1 MDGKV
6 TQPRQASEDLQAVR
20 LLLERLG
27 IDPSDLV
34 CLPEQRD
41 PVPTFA
47 VYIPIVAGAVSAG
60 TRRTY
65 GPYWNQLQT
74 RWGSRGIDEPSPS
87 EIKQLAEHAKASA
100 VVRSNSRG
108 GRGAAENFIAAL
120 RCLYRHAEDDQ
131 LVKPEDNPAARV
143 SKPHRLASPRRALT
157 GQELTEINESAAST
171 GNDPELDSLLLR
183 LHTETACR
191 RGGALN
197 LRPRDLDRH
206 QCLVYLREKGDTTR
220 WQPVSPS
227 LMAHLMAHGNSRG
240 AIDPNGQLLRYRNSV
255 RITRRRYDYL
265 WNRVGKHLPW
275 VATQGISTHWIRH
288 TTLTWVERTHGY
300 ATAQAFAGHSS
311 AATMNTVGT
320 TATYVKASIHDVALA
335 LSALTNEPH
344 PLTPQ
349 TGNSPRLP

>member
-1 MDGKV
+1 MDGRTTV
-6 TQPRQASEDLQAVR
+6 PRPASESLQAAH
-20 LLLERLG
+20 LLLERMG
-27 IDPSDLV
+27 IDPADLAR
-34 CLPEQRD
+34 LPKQRD
-41 PVPTFA
+41 LLPTFA
-47 VYIPIVAGAVSAG
+47 AYIPIVTAAVSAG

-65 GPYWNQLQT
+65 STYWNLLQT
-74 RWGSRGIDEPSPS
+74 QWGDRRIDEPRPS

-100 VVRSNSRG
+100 VARSNSRG

-120 RCLYRHAEDDQ
+120 RCLYRHAEDDR
-131 LVKPEDNPAARV
+131 LIKPEDNPAARV

-157 GQELTEINESAAST
+157 GQELTEINEITAST
-171 GNDPELDSLLLR
+171 GNDPELDTLLLR

-206 QCLVYLREKGDTTR
+206 QCLVYLREKGDTAR

-227 LMAHLMAHGNSRG
+227 LMAHLTAHGNSRG
-240 AIDPNGQLLRYRNSV
+240 AIDPNGQLLRYRNSA

-300 ATAQAFAGHSS
+300 ATAQAFAGHAS
-311 AATMNTVGT
+311 AASMNMAGT
-320 TATYVKASIHDVALA
+320 TATYVKASIHDVAMA

-344 PLTPQ
+344 PLSPQ
-349 TGNSPRLP
+349 NGNSPRLP